1 MELSP
6 TESDARSVGLPPTPK
21 CLWNGLLCVW
31 RWGIKCVVWPP
42 ERVHGLF
49 ISRGTKMFSVWM
61 WYASLRKCLSYGEI
75 NCPFVRVTG
84 DVSLYLEW
92 EENTFSYLCYT
103 QRCLFFLLFSLLKGN
118 VSTAVERNVS
128 GPLVWR
134 NVPLTSWQG
143 GAWLDWSSDGTVRFF
158 LPLVRGNDSIDSS
171 VPEGAVSAYDSKSIC
186 SNQTTVSVFVWTAKT
201 QQTTVNIHAW
211 TVKTWVFTHEQ

>member
-1 MELSP
+1 MSCLTSREGTWSFHLQRDENVFCLNVIRLIKKMSILRGNKLSFR
-6 TESDARSVGLPPTPK
+6 ESDRGCISLPWMRGKHIFLP
-21 CLWNGLLCVW
+21 LL
-31 RWGIKCVVWPP
+31 
-42 ERVHGLF
+42 
-49 ISRGTKMFSVWM
+49 
-61 WYASLRKCLSYGEI
+61 YAKV
-75 NCPFVRVTG
+75 P
-84 DVSLYLEW
+84 
-92 EENTFSYLCYT
+92 
-103 QRCLFFLLFSLLKGN
+103 LFSLLKGN